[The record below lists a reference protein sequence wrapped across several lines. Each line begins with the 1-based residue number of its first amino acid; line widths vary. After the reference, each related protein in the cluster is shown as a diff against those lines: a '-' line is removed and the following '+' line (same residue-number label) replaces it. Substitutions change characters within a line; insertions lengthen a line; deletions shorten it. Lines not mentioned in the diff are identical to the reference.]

1 MNTILEK
8 LVAKEREISEEKGAF
23 CLFAL
28 FLREDAPNRWDL
40 VVSAPW
46 ITRDKVASLEYLAS
60 KTQEALDADELLL
73 LSRIVVLNEDNPGLD
88 ALQRTVS
95 IEHGTTEIEDSSFF
109 GLEIKRAYLITSKRR
124 HDSSPDP
131 SRAAAQ

>member
-8 LVAKEREISEEKGAF
+8 LVAKEREIAEEKGGF

-46 ITRDKVASLEYLAS
+46 ITRDKEAALKYLAS

-73 LSRIVVLNEDNPGLD
+73 LSRIVVLDEDNPGLD
-88 ALQRTVS
+88 ALQQTVS
-95 IEHGTTEIEDSSFF
+95 IEHDTTEIENSSFF
-109 GLEIKRAYLITSKRR
+109 GLEIKRAYVITSRRR
-124 HDSSPDP
+124 HDSSSDR
-131 SRAAAQ
+131 SRAAVQ